1 MPESIAMPPIQ
12 VAFVEDDP
20 FFAEAFTDALQG
32 QPDMRLQ
39 AVAASCAEA
48 RAMLRTPAAQVLLV
62 DLGLPDGSG
71 LDIIR
76 EALQCWPRCLVMVS
90 TVFGDETHVIQS
102 LEAGA
107 TGYLL
112 KDSTPERIINEI
124 RSVHAGGS
132 PISPLIARQL
142 LTRFRQA
149 FSTDSVPMPLLPSD
163 ASLDA
168 PADAP
173 PEGPSRLSPREQ
185 QVLEHIAKGFSYE
198 EIGGLM
204 GVSRNTVLSF
214 VRRIYAKLK
223 VRSQLEA
230 IYEARAQGLLAP

>member
-1 MPESIAMPPIQ
+1 M
-12 VAFVEDDP
+12 EDDA
-20 FFAEAFTDALQG
+20 FFARSMADAIRQA
-32 QPDMRLQ
+32 PDMRLQ
-39 AVAASCAEA
+39 AVAGSCAQA
-48 RAMLRTPAAQVLLV
+48 RDMLLAPAADVLLV

-76 EALQCWPRCLVMVS
+76 SAQQQWPACMVMVS
-90 TVFGDETHVIQS
+90 TVFGDESHVIQS

-112 KDSTPERIINEI
+112 KDSTQGHAIAEI
-124 RSVHAGGS
+124 RDVHAGGS

-142 LTRFRQA
+142 LTRFRHAWQQ
-149 FSTDSVPMPLLPSD
+149 DSAPMPLV
-163 ASLDA
+163 
-168 PADAP
+168 AP
-173 PEGPSRLSPREQ
+173 PVPQEDHARLSPRER
-185 QVLEHIAKGFSYE
+185 QVLDYITKGFNYE

-223 VRSQLEA
+223 VRSQIEA

>member
-1 MPESIAMPPIQ
+1 MPEPLAVPPIQ

-20 FFAEAFTDALQG
+20 FFAEAFSDALQG
-32 QPDMRLQ
+32 QADMQLLG
-39 AVAASCAEA
+39 VAASCAQA
-48 RAMLRTPAAQVLLV
+48 RSMLRTPAAQVLLV

-76 EALQCWPRCLVMVS
+76 EALQCWPRCHVMVS

-112 KDSTPERIINEI
+112 KDSTPERIVNEI

-149 FSTDSVPMPLLPSD
+149 FSTDAVPLPLLPSD
-163 ASLDA
+163 GPSE
-168 PADAP
+168 AP
-173 PEGPSRLSPREQ
+173 PDGPSRLSPREQ